1 VIGAL
6 EKEKLPISIFV
17 IVAQKAGLK
26 ILHQIMEEKRRKPR
40 KEHSPLHSKVLK
52 NS

>member
-17 IVAQKAGLK
+17 IVAQMAGLK
-26 ILHQIMEEKRRKPR
+26 TLRQRMEEKRRKPR
-40 KEHSPLHSKVLK
+40 KEQSPRHSKVLK

>member
-1 VIGAL
+1 MERG
-6 EKEKLPISIFV
+6 KLPISIFV

-26 ILHQIMEEKRRKPR
+26 ILRQRMEEKRRKPR
-40 KEHSPLHSKVLK
+40 KEQSPLHSKVLK